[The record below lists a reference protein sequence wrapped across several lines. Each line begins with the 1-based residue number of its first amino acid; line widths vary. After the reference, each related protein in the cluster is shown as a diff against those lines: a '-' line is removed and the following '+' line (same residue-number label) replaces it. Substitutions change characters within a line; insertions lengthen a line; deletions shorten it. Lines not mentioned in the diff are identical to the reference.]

1 MMKSVTEYLEITA
14 KRFPDKLAYADANAS
29 FTFSELRERSCS
41 IGSFLAKKNLFKQP
55 IMVAMERGAKCVPA
69 FLGAAY
75 SGNFYVPLDVEMPG
89 ERITKI
95 LKILQPSAIITEPA
109 IREKIID
116 AGAKSG
122 IISLYDDIAFTSID
136 DVLLQH
142 VSEKQIDIDLL
153 YVLFTSGSTGVPKG
167 VAVTHRGV
175 INYEE
180 MLSETFEFD
189 ESTIFG
195 QTVPFT
201 FDSSVL
207 YLYNVLRNGCTS
219 WIIPKICFTFAAK
232 MVDFLNEMKI
242 NAIYWVPTSYN
253 IIAKSGIFKK
263 RTPQHL
269 KRCYFV
275 GEIMPNSVLNVWRK
289 AIPDAQYANLFGP
302 TEITGTFLHYIVD
315 REFKDEEPLPIG
327 RPYSN
332 IEVLLI
338 KEDNTAA
345 KTGEIGEMC
354 VRASKNSFGYY
365 NDLER
370 TAAVFTQNPL
380 NTKYPEFIYRT
391 GDLAH
396 YNERGELMFNGRVDF
411 QIKHA
416 GHRIELGEIE
426 IAAGTIAGVDMCACL
441 YDSDNQIII
450 LLYCGIAN
458 PKAITESLKTK
469 VQSYMVPGQ
478 VTQLDTLPRTPNG
491 KIDRVTLKSG
501 EFYDKKS

>member
-1 MMKSVTEYLEITA
+1 M
-14 KRFPDKLAYADANAS
+14 
-29 FTFSELRERSCS
+29 ERS
-41 IGSFLAKKNLFKQP
+41 AN
-55 IMVAMERGAKCVPA
+55 CVPA

-75 SGNFYVPLDVEMPG
+75 SGNFYVPLDVEMPV

-95 LKILQPSAIITEPA
+95 LDILQPAAIITETA
-109 IREKIID
+109 ICDKIIK
-116 AGAKSG
+116 AGASAG
-122 IISLYDDIAFTSID
+122 IISLYDDVSFTSVD
-136 DVLLQH
+136 DTLLQQI
-142 VSEKQIDIDLL
+142 SIKQIDMDLL
-153 YVLFTSGSTGVPKG
+153 YVLFTSGSTGIPKG

-175 INYEE
+175 IDYEE
-180 MLSETFEFD
+180 MLTEAFAFD

-219 WIIPKICFTFAAK
+219 WIIPKTCFTFAAK
-232 MVDFLNEMKI
+232 MVDFLNEKKV

-263 RTPQHL
+263 RIPQYI

-275 GEIMPNSVLNVWRK
+275 GEIMPNSVLNVWRN

-302 TEITGTFLHYIVD
+302 TEITGTFIHYIID
-315 REFKDEEPLPIG
+315 RKFSDDEPLPIG
-327 RPYSN
+327 KPYRN
-332 IEVLLI
+332 VDVLLI
-338 KEDNTAA
+338 KDDNTAA
-345 KTGEIGEMC
+345 KNGEIGEMC

-365 NDLER
+365 NDLDR
-370 TAAVFTQNPL
+370 TSVVFTQNPL
-380 NTKYPEFIYRT
+380 NMKYPELIYRT

-426 IAAGTIAGVDMCACL
+426 VAAGTIDGVDMCACI
-441 YDSDNQIII
+441 YDSDHQKII
-450 LLYCGIAN
+450 LFYSGK
-458 PKAITESLKTK
+458 PDPQDITEALKAN
-469 VQSYMVPGQ
+469 VQNYMVPGQ
-478 VTQLDTLPRTPNG
+478 VAKLDALPRIPNG
-491 KIDRVTLKSG
+491 KIDRVTLMARLKS
-501 EFYDKKS
+501 DT